1 MGYIKEP
8 EGVDFTVIP
17 QTKPDNEADR
27 IFSEFIQKRKL
38 KNPKTRA
45 KIEAKAKDII
55 QKHEASR
62 DLIEKPK
69 VSGYI
74 KEPKGVDFTVMP
86 RTNPDEETDRMVSES
101 IQSYKLKNKISDRE
115 NR

>member
-8 EGVDFTVIP
+8 EGIDFTVIP
-17 QTKPDNEADR
+17 QIKPEKEADSM
-27 IFSEFIQKRKL
+27 FSEFIQKRKL

-55 QKHEASR
+55 QKHEAAR
-62 DLIEKPK
+62 GLIEKPK

-74 KEPKGVDFTVMP
+74 KEPKGVDFTVIP
-86 RTNPDEETDRMVSES
+86 RNNPDDETDRMVSEF
-101 IQSYKLKNKISDRE
+101 IQSYKPKNRSA
-115 NR
+115 N

>member
-17 QTKPDNEADR
+17 QTNPDKEADR
-27 IFSEFIQKRKL
+27 MFSEFIQKRKL

-55 QKHEASR
+55 QKHEASMG
-62 DLIEKPK
+62 LIKKPK

-74 KEPKGVDFTVMP
+74 KEPKGIDFTVIP
-86 RTNPDEETDRMVSES
+86 RTKPDEETDRMVSES
-101 IQSYKLKNKISDRE
+101 IQSYKTKNRNDH
-115 NR
+115 